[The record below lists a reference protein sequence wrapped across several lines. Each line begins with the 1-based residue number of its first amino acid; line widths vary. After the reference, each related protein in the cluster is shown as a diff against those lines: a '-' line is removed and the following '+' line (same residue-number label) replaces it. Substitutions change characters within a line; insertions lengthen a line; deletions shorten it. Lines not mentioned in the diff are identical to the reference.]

1 MVEFSFTNKKKYL
14 YDVIF
19 IDANHRS
26 SAVLRYFE
34 LCLPHVHKNS
44 IVIIDDIYWSDDM
57 ELAWQTIKN
66 HPRATSTIDL
76 FQMGIIFFNTDVN
89 KMHYKMR
96 Y

>member
-1 MVEFSFTNKKKYL
+1 
-14 YDVIF
+14 
-19 IDANHRS
+19 
-26 SAVLRYFE
+26 
-34 LCLPHVHKNS
+34 LPNVHNNS

-66 HPRATSTIDL
+66 HPRVTSSIDL
-76 FQMGIIFFNTDVN
+76 FHMGIIFFNTDVN